1 MKASLNTLNN
11 FLKCQSQKWARV
23 YLTYFKGNEKF
34 FVTNCTSNNQNKLN
48 FLFPILSCGK
58 HKKLRHGSTLTIYWR
73 NTVLHCPV
81 LIWYHS
87 VRSESFNE
95 EYKSCV
101 AGGGKVVS
109 HVFCLP
115 NSYRKDV
122 LHPTGNAN
130 NEGQFILLTGF
141 LLASR

>member
-1 MKASLNTLNN
+1 MVKLYYLLHYQTHYLKFCVVEKMHPHKIFGIKMTSLVVVIVQSILNLLFMTINTLNN
-11 FLKCQSQKWARV
+11 FYTTLKCQSQKWARV

-81 LIWYHS
+81 LI
-87 VRSESFNE
+87 
-95 EYKSCV
+95 
-101 AGGGKVVS
+101 
-109 HVFCLP
+109 
-115 NSYRKDV
+115 
-122 LHPTGNAN
+122 
-130 NEGQFILLTGF
+130 
-141 LLASR
+141 